1 MFILSN
7 SSLITRITQNSKQSL
22 NLSIKDLLRM
32 SSKDVHR
39 SLRQSEISIIKTAY
53 KKHTICNDY
62 FYRTDYP
69 SISSSYFYYLIST
82 LKPIFTRCSNGKP
95 SPYKLNRVYFDETL
109 RIKDTG
115 VSEFRPDLVLHNYLK
130 LCKQQPP
137 QWHDIKLLVETDLYD
152 YLSKTD
158 LKQGDYNK
166 SYKFEIPI
174 ETRFAIKVSVNK
186 SKMFI
191 NVGCTNNAL
200 PFTPDGVG
208 ELQSL
213 MGGVRVYLRAAAQ
226 SSEFFTQP
234 TGQWLVTYYH
244 FNRDLEIDIPECRH
258 TINFLREQATMY
270 IHEHDDKKFLRY
282 EKKITTPKTI
292 DQMIEEFS

>member
-82 LKPIFTRCSNGKP
+82 LKPIFTRCSNFKP

-115 VSEFRPDLVLHNYLK
+115 LPTFTLDQQLHNYL
-130 LCKQQPP
+130 LMCKQQPP
-137 QWHDIKLLVETDLYD
+137 QFHDIALEVTTDLHDKLLLT
-152 YLSKTD
+152 K
-158 LKQGDYNK
+158 LKPNFHNGGYVIPVPIDARY
-166 SYKFEIPI
+166 SITATVYK
-174 ETRFAIKVSVNK
+174 R
-186 SKMFI
+186 KMFV
-191 NVGCTNNAL
+191 NVGCTNNTL
-200 PFTPDGVG
+200 PFSPAGFG
-208 ELQSL
+208 ELDFL
-213 MGGVRVYLRAAAQ
+213 MGGMIVYLTTEYK
-226 SSEFFTQP
+226 SEFFVQP
-234 TGQWLVTYYH
+234 IGEWIQTNYH
-244 FNRDLEIDIPECRH
+244 LNYDLEIDIPECRH
-258 TINFLREQATMY
+258 TINYLREHATIY
-270 IHEHDDKKFLRY
+270 IHEQDKKKFLRY

-292 DQMIEEFS
+292 NEIQEEFK